1 MKPLLVVAALLHA
14 FAAAAAPQLDLTPT
28 SPHEFNSRRISEG
41 ATGTFT
47 VTMGNNAA
55 AADDLVFADPTA
67 FDTVSD
73 SDCSHFQFVFPATP
87 LVIAP
92 GANRTFTAAFDPSTA
107 GSHRCDIYLYSNDPA
122 SPHSFVVTG
131 TGTQSV
137 INMTPDSRGWGDVV
151 VNSTVNQTVSIANSP
166 GATVLL
172 AVTILALSGPNADE
186 FAIVSPE
193 TPFTV
198 VPDTSQTVILSCTPA
213 SAGIKTATIT
223 ATHDADIVTNADSVL
238 TCTGVNP
245 EVPVGYWTPIVL
257 FIVLLA
263 IGSWA
268 TAHRYAQNHHV
279 RPT

>member
-1 MKPLLVVAALLHA
+1 
-14 FAAAAAPQLDLTPT
+14 
-28 SPHEFNSRRISEG
+28 
-41 ATGTFT
+41 
-47 VTMGNNAA
+47 
-55 AADDLVFADPTA
+55 
-67 FDTVSD
+67 
-73 SDCSHFQFVFPATP
+73 
-87 LVIAP
+87 
-92 GANRTFTAAFDPSTA
+92 
-107 GSHRCDIYLYSNDPA
+107 
-122 SPHSFVVTG
+122 
-131 TGTQSV
+131 
-137 INMTPDSRGWGDVV
+137 
-151 VNSTVNQTVSIANSP
+151 VSIANSP

-172 AVTILALSGPNADE
+172 TVTILALSGPNADE